1 MGDKMI
7 QDITAIFNDISN
19 VENDNEILCLNN
31 NLNELVLDYFNYLK
45 NNLDLSN
52 KKNIDYIF
60 NIIEMLDIKDNI
72 NKIMIGSNV
81 GCNGYFNNQNKEL
94 VINFNEL
101 VQYNK
106 MGILKTN
113 ILLIEYF
120 TVLFHELYHALQYKY
135 LENNTSLLISKMKR
149 LSILFKKTPNIDNQF
164 HDLIPDEREASIESA
179 KLVYKIFS
187 NDLTDISKKEV
198 EENLIFYLINGYAM
212 INNKFLNPISSIN
225 KSINGLKNL
234 NINCNILNDY
244 NNLIYGFPVK
254 QDLYYK
260 LMETRYNQKIDKELM
275 KILKI

>member
-1 MGDKMI
+1 
-7 QDITAIFNDISN
+7 
-19 VENDNEILCLNN
+19 
-31 NLNELVLDYFNYLK
+31 
-45 NNLDLSN
+45 
-52 KKNIDYIF
+52 
-60 NIIEMLDIKDNI
+60 MLDIKDNI

>member
-1 MGDKMI
+1 MI
-7 QDITAIFNDISN
+7 QDITTIFNDIRN

-72 NKIMIGSNV
+72 NKIIISSNV

-94 VINFNEL
+94 VIDFNEL

-149 LSILFKKTPNIDNQF
+149 LSILFKNTPNIDNQF

-179 KLVYKIFS
+179 KLVYNIFS
-187 NDLTDISKKEV
+187 NNLTDISKKEV

-225 KSINGLKNL
+225 KNINGLKNL

-260 LMETRYNQKIDKELM
+260 LMDARYNQKIDKELM